1 VDYGAYASSSETFWS
16 DNGSAGLRTLASL
29 ESPRSL
35 EKKTTDHEH
44 STPFYR
50 DYNDITVMTWPFFA
64 KCSKDVVLFLKKK
77 SISPHTLNMYAI
89 YIYKKPLHIFVLG
102 LKLYRK
108 VKKIKKKKRSY

>member
-1 VDYGAYASSSETFWS
+1 MNKTYTFSASQCPGNLNGSNQEQVDCGACASSSETFWS

-77 SISPHTLNMYAI
+77 KYFPP
-89 YIYKKPLHIFVLG
+89 YIEYVCH
-102 LKLYRK
+102 LY
-108 VKKIKKKKRSY
+108 I